1 LPYVAGFVSCATIL
15 TATSILNIDNLP
27 GKLTELASASANLA
41 TIIGNCTGCI
51 SATRNSLA
59 SLNKDVN
66 VFSFADE
73 PVALTINLF
82 SSAGA
87 FGLGLLFQDSAK
99 VRDEVRAENAVSKA
113 EVRAENAVSWAEVRA
128 ENAVSKAENL
138 EILLN
143 VVLSQRNV
151 DGGIIKGIQEAIA
164 KARNQSKGTA
174 QVRMEYCGQCP
185 M

>member
-113 EVRAENAVSWAEVRA
+113 E
-128 ENAVSKAENL
+128 NL

>member
-99 VRDEVRAENAVSKA
+99 VRDEVRAENAVS
-113 EVRAENAVSWAEVRA
+113 WAEVRA

>member
-1 LPYVAGFVSCATIL
+1 MF
-15 TATSILNIDNLP
+15 
-27 GKLTELASASANLA
+27 
-41 TIIGNCTGCI
+41 
-51 SATRNSLA
+51 
-59 SLNKDVN
+59 
-66 VFSFADE
+66 FSFADE

-99 VRDEVRAENAVSKA
+99 VRD
-113 EVRAENAVSWAEVRA
+113 EVRA